1 VSYSLGV
8 DLGTT
13 YSAAA
18 VCDGGVAQ
26 IVSLG
31 HHAFVVPSVIF
42 VGDGGQF
49 LVGEPAERRAGSD
62 PTRVAR
68 EFKRRIGDPVPFI
81 LGGTPYTTEALSA
94 MLLRRLVEGV
104 IEQQGRPPDRTVV
117 TFPANWGSHKQERLA
132 EVVRLA
138 EIGEVQTITEPEA
151 AAIWYAS
158 EERVAA
164 GETIAVYDLGGG
176 TFDAAVLQKTDT
188 GFTVLGTPRGIER
201 LGGVDIDAAIV
212 SYVLRAIG
220 SDGSDLTSEPAITA
234 ARRLRVEC
242 IAAKE
247 ALSSDTSASISVALP
262 GLHADVRLT
271 RAELEEMVRPLL
283 QETVRSLE
291 HTIRSAGL
299 DRTNVD
305 RVLLVGGASRM
316 PIVSELVTDALA
328 RPSFVDAHPKHV
340 IALGAAI
347 AAGATTAAPT
357 GTVTPPPPVR
367 SLPDAPPAPAP
378 PPAPVLPRP
387 QPVTEPVVA
396 PPPPAVTE
404 PAAAPV
410 GGPPPQPVPEPAAAP
425 PPVTAPAA
433 APAGGPPPA
442 PAEPLVTP
450 LGQPAGPDPGPRP
463 RRRAVVAIAV
473 GAVVAAAGVAA
484 VLVLAPSEGS
494 PRTDTTDST
503 DDAADTVAIPAT
515 QQWTDPHVDCSTGDV
530 LDISASGTILPNKD
544 DPALVVDPDG
554 SDVPELHQFNVPE
567 LPDANHAALIG
578 SIDQQ
583 DSFFVVGKGTS
594 YECPRDGSLFLG
606 INDTGVFNNSGK
618 FDATIS
624 PGSHEAGRASPTG
637 RTLEIPITQLW
648 TDTHLDCKTGDVL
661 DISASGTA
669 MHEQSPQG
677 AVDPTGLTDPG
688 YHQYNVPGLPDAN
701 TASLIG
707 SIDQQLPFYVGKGTT
722 YECPR
727 DGKLFL
733 GVNDG
738 GVANNSGSWVATI
751 KRQAG

>member
-18 VCDGGVAQ
+18 VCEGGVAQ

-31 HHAFVVPSVIF
+31 HHAFVMPSVIF
-42 VGDGGQF
+42 VGDDGQF
-49 LVGEPAERRAGSD
+49 LVGEPAERRSGSD

-68 EFKRRIGDPVPFI
+68 EFKRRIGDPVPFV
-81 LGGTPYTTEALSA
+81 LGGTPYTAEALSA

-104 IEQQGRPPDRTVV
+104 VEQQGCRPERTVV
-117 TFPANWGSHKQERLA
+117 TFPANWGPHKQERLT

-138 EIGEVQTITEPEA
+138 EVGEVETIAEPEA

-234 ARRLRVEC
+234 ARRLRAEC
-242 IAAKE
+242 TAAKE
-247 ALSSDTSASISVALP
+247 ALSSDTAATIPVALP

-271 RAELEEMVRPLL
+271 RAELEDMVRPLL
-283 QETVRSLE
+283 QDTVRSLE
-291 HTIRSAGL
+291 QAIRSAGV
-299 DRTNVD
+299 DRADVD

-316 PIVSELVTDALA
+316 PIVSELVTEALA

-357 GTVTPPPPVR
+357 RIATPPPPVPY
-367 SLPDAPPAPAP
+367 LAGPQPAPAP
-378 PPAPVLPRP
+378 PPVT
-387 QPVTEPVVA
+387 QPVATPDA
-396 PPPPAVTE
+396 
-404 PAAAPV
+404 
-410 GGPPPQPVPEPAAAP
+410 GPPP
-425 PPVTAPAA
+425 T
-433 APAGGPPPA
+433 
-442 PAEPLVTP
+442 PAEPGVAP
-450 LGQPAGPDPGPRP
+450 IGQPAGPEPGPRL
-463 RRRAVVAIAV
+463 RRRAVIAVAV
-473 GAVVAAAGVAA
+473 GAVVAAGVAA
-484 VLVLAPSEGS
+484 VLLLAPSDGS
-494 PRTDTTDST
+494 PRAETTDST
-503 DDAADTVAIPAT
+503 DRTGAAQTVAIPAT
-515 QQWTDPHVDCSTGDV
+515 RQWTDTGVHCTTGDV
-530 LDISASGTILPNKD
+530 LDISADGTVLWNRSNPETAV
-544 DPALVVDPDG
+544 DPAGTDEPA
-554 SDVPELHQFNVPE
+554 LHQFNMPG
-567 LPDANHAALIG
+567 LPDANSTALIG

-583 DSFFVVGKGTS
+583 EPFFVVGKGTS

-606 INDTGVFNNSGK
+606 INVLGVDNQSGK

-624 PGSHEAGRASPTG
+624 PGSEGSGRTSATG

-677 AVDPTGLTDPG
+677 TVDPTGLTDPSF
-688 YHQYNVPGLPDAN
+688 HQYNVPGLPDTN

-707 SIDQQLPFYVGKGTT
+707 SLDQQQPFYVGKGTA

-733 GVNDG
+733 GINDV
-738 GVANNSGSWVATI
+738 GVANNSGSWVAAI
-751 KRQAG
+751 KRQSG

>member
-1 VSYSLGV
+1 
-8 DLGTT
+8 
-13 YSAAA
+13 
-18 VCDGGVAQ
+18 
-26 IVSLG
+26 
-31 HHAFVVPSVIF
+31 
-42 VGDGGQF
+42 
-49 LVGEPAERRAGSD
+49 
-62 PTRVAR
+62 
-68 EFKRRIGDPVPFI
+68 
-81 LGGTPYTTEALSA
+81 
-94 MLLRRLVEGV
+94 
-104 IEQQGRPPDRTVV
+104 
-117 TFPANWGSHKQERLA
+117 LA
-132 EVVRLA
+132 EIVRLA
-138 EIGEVQTITEPEA
+138 EIGEVQTLTEPEA

-188 GFTVLGTPRGIER
+188 GFAVLGTPRGIER

-234 ARRLRVEC
+234 ARRLRAEC
-242 IAAKE
+242 TAAKE

-291 HTIRSAGL
+291 QVIRSAGL

-347 AAGATTAAPT
+347 AAGATTAAAART
-357 GTVTPPPPVR
+357 AAPPPPVP
-367 SLPDAPPAPAP
+367 SQPDAGPAPAP
-378 PPAPVLPRP
+378 PPAPVLS
-387 QPVTEPVVA
+387 
-396 PPPPAVTE
+396 
-404 PAAAPV
+404 
-410 GGPPPQPVPEPAAAP
+410 PPQPVPEPAEAP
-425 PPVTAPAA
+425 PPVAA
-433 APAGGPPPA
+433 SAAV

-450 LGQPAGPDPGPRP
+450 LDQPAGPGPGPRP

-473 GAVVAAAGVAA
+473 GAAVIAAGVAA
-484 VLVLAPSEGS
+484 VLALAPSEGS

-503 DDAADTVAIPAT
+503 EEAARTVAIPAT
-515 QQWTDPHVDCSTGDV
+515 QQWTDPHVACSIGDV
-530 LDISASGTILPNKD
+530 LDFSARGTVLPNKD
-544 DPALVVDPDG
+544 DPDVVVDPDG
-554 SDVPELHQFNVPE
+554 SDDAALHQSNVPE
-567 LPDANHAALIG
+567 LPDANHGALIG
-578 SIDQQ
+578 SIDKQG
-583 DSFFVVGKGTS
+583 SFFVVGRDTS

-606 INDTGVFNNSGK
+606 INDSGVSDNSGK

-624 PGSHEAGRASPTG
+624 RGIVQTGRASPKG
-637 RTLEIPITQLW
+637 RTLEIPIKQLW
-648 TDTHLDCKTGDVL
+648 TDTHLECRTGDKL

-669 MHEQSPQG
+669 KHEPTRKG
-677 AVDPTGLTDPG
+677 TVDPTGLKDPSF
-688 YHQYNVPGLPDAN
+688 HKYNVPGLPDAN

-707 SIDQQLPFYVGKGTT
+707 SIDQRQPFYVGKGKT

-733 GVNDG
+733 GVNDV
-738 GVANNSGSWVATI
+738 GVHNNSGSWVATI